1 MPGVTITKNNL
12 GRIAVNL
19 RPQASQVVRKAA
31 FDVEAHAKTLVPV
44 DTGALKASI
53 QTEQTGDMSAAVTA
67 GMEYAPYVEYG
78 TSHGPAQP
86 YMTPAADAVRPGY
99 MAAVK
104 QLVERSGG

>member
-12 GRIAVNL
+12 GRIAANL
-19 RPQASQVVRKAA
+19 RPLASQVVRKAA
-31 FDVEAHAKTLVPV
+31 ADVEAHAKTLVPV

-67 GMEYAPYVEYG
+67 GMEYAAVVEYG
-78 TSHGPAQP
+78 SARGSPAQP

-99 MAAVK
+99 VAAIKAVM
-104 QLVERSGG
+104 GGE